1 MTKKID
7 VFCKNDHL
15 LFGRYKKVKSG
26 FLLKCYI
33 DEIGKDYVGVKNLEN
48 ESDVFC
54 PNCKI
59 RIGRIGQVHGR
70 VAVVINHGGVK
81 RIKT

>member
-1 MTKKID
+1 MIKKID

-48 ESDVFC
+48 
-54 PNCKI
+54 NCSYLYY
-59 RIGRIGQVHGR
+59 
-70 VAVVINHGGVK
+70 
-81 RIKT
+81 